1 MPKFYR
7 ESTPEDTIFLLK
19 TGSFRKEQACENKSA
34 YHLYQHGK
42 HFYATDESYFLRTK
56 KLASHILD
64 GLNVCAEI
72 FHPISFPVISF
83 SQAAQMIGWSLESKP
98 LVITSHQQGC
108 RKYFVFSE
116 VHEPD

>member
-19 TGSFRKEQACENKSA
+19 TGSFRKEQECENKSA

-64 GLNVCAEI
+64 GLNVCADISSNFISGDI
-72 FHPISFPVISF
+72 FF
-83 SQAAQMIGWSLESKP
+83 SSGPDDW
-98 LVITSHQQGC
+98 VVV
-108 RKYFVFSE
+108 RK
-116 VHEPD
+116 